1 MQGERS
7 LGRKLFLAKWSI
19 YFIGLL
25 IMAFGIVLMIRA
37 NLGSAPWDVF
47 HIGLFYQI
55 GLTIGTWS
63 IIVGF
68 FILMISSIIS
78 KKLPQIGAFLN
89 MLMVGIFIDLYLM
102 VPQLHTPD
110 TVIGKIAMLI
120 LGIVVIGVGIGVYIS
135 SRCGAGPRDS
145 LMIALTEMTGWKVQY
160 IRLGMEL
167 VVLCLGWLLG
177 GPIFIGTI
185 LFSLTIGSIVG
196 MTLPACQKTTDSI
209 LYKIQHSNDKKVT
222 LQI

>member
-7 LGRKLFLAKWSI
+7 IGRRLFLAKWSI
-19 YFIGLL
+19 YFIGLF

-68 FILMISSIIS
+68 FILVISAIIS
-78 KKLPQIGAFLN
+78 KKLPQMGAFLN

-102 VPQLHTPD
+102 IPQLHTPD
-110 TVIGKIAMLI
+110 TIMGKITMLI
-120 LGIVVIGVGIGVYIS
+120 LGIVIIGVGIGVYIS

-145 LMIALTEMTGWKVQY
+145 LMIALTEVTGWKVQY

-196 MTLPACQKTTDSI
+196 LTLPACQKTTDLL
-209 LYKIQHSNDKKVT
+209 LYKIQHRNDKKVT
-222 LQI
+222 FQI